1 MLLRDWRDWS
11 NRLDGTV
18 RLEAPDAEVRQMG
31 FYRSQAPK
39 PSPGSF
45 KGELLLAVGRRAF
58 VNLPQSG
65 SQRTLSAPMSDDR
78 GRPVENDLEDGQEVE
93 VLAWSPRSRG
103 GLSYQIRRLS
113 DGREWWLL
121 AVHLRK
127 LLVPA
132 APAA

>member
-1 MLLRDWRDWS
+1 M
-11 NRLDGTV
+11 
-18 RLEAPDAEVRQMG
+18 A

-45 KGELLLAVGRRAF
+45 KGELLLAVGRHAF
-58 VNLPQSG
+58 INLPQSG
-65 SQRTLSAPMSDDR
+65 SRPTLSAPMNDDS
-78 GRPVENDLEDGQEVE
+78 GHAIDNDLEDGQEVE

-127 LLVPA
+127 LAQAVPA
-132 APAA
+132 AEPAR